1 MKRRIALGC
10 AVLAIMAGCASP
22 DSPGNTDSA
31 SEGASTPVSTEH
43 TDQGSAQAQEHSSS
57 DGEAGDGPSKSSPAS
72 GAGSEAGGSSAG
84 STEEQ
89 CRPGSTSASGEEA
102 SCSVPSTSESQ
113 ALPADLTGQKIGWLT
128 YGMPK
133 GWTPMPGVEAS
144 TVANAWVGSDSS
156 DYLTVLR
163 GASTMGNT
171 DYGQA
176 VDAVQ
181 RWQHNHLV
189 SGDEL
194 FERTFTTD
202 DKLLRI
208 HETQLRAANSYVEY
222 DWVIEQISTGEIA
235 HVTLALTQADEKLID
250 HVRQSLQHVK

>member
-1 MKRRIALGC
+1 MKRRFAIVCAL
-10 AVLAIMAGCASP
+10 LAALSACSSEPSG
-22 DSPGNTDSA
+22 GTDSS
-31 SEGASTPVSTEH
+31 SEA
-43 TDQGSAQAQEHSSS
+43 ASSS
-57 DGEAGDGPSKSSPAS
+57 IPAS
-72 GAGSEAGGSSAG
+72 GAPSGVSSDNADNSTDNAASSNEGSDQGSN
-84 STEEQ
+84 STE
-89 CRPGSTSASGEEA
+89 CRPGSTSGNGDGEDT
-102 SCSVPSTSESQ
+102 SCSVPSTSETDT
-113 ALPADLTGQKIGWLT
+113 LPDDLTAQKIGWLT

-176 VDAVQ
+176 VEGVQ
-181 RWQHNHLV
+181 RWQKNHLV

-194 FERTFTTD
+194 FERTFTTAD
-202 DKLLRI
+202 ELLRI

-235 HVTLALTQADEKLID
+235 HVTLALTQANEDLID